1 MSVSISRFI
10 PPVLHSLG
18 TLSVFCTSVL
28 YFCFANKFICT
39 TILWYL
45 FFSFWL
51 ASLCMTIAALFHVSA
66 NGTISSLLW
75 LSNTPLCIHIYTHKS
90 FLSIPLS
97 VDTCKLL
104 CLGCWR
110 QCCLAHWVQGHASFW
125 IMVLSGY
132 MPRSGVAGS
141 YGSSVFSFLRTL
153 HTVLHNGCTNFVV
166 ES

>member
-1 MSVSISRFI
+1 MPRISDVI
-10 PPVLHSLG
+10 
-18 TLSVFCTSVL
+18 
-28 YFCFANKFICT
+28 
-39 TILWYL
+39 WYL

-141 YGSSVFSFLRTL
+141 YGSSVFSFLRDL
-153 HTVLHNGCTNFVV
+153 HTTLYSVV
-166 ES
+166 SVYIPTKSIGEFPFLYILSSIYCL